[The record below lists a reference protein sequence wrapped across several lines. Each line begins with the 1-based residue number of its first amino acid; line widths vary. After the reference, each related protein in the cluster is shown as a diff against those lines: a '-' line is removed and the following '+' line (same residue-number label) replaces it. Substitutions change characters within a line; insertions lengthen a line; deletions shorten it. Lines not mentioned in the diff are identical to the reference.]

1 MFYNFYEE
9 IPDSPIGILRTPD
22 LRLLS
27 KDNDSMIPRPKL
39 GWPIRKVTFGKWK
52 ISFQV
57 ELLLAMNPFILKLQ
71 VNSWFFVGADSNL
84 SLSVPILDDFHY
96 FWKSSYDSAD
106 TALNS
111 ANSIPNEK
119 S

>member
-57 ELLLAMNPFILKLQ
+57 ELLFAMITFVLEFQ
-71 VNSWFFVGADSNL
+71 VNSGVFVGIEGSFN
-84 SLSVPILDDFHY
+84 PF
-96 FWKSSYDSAD
+96 
-106 TALNS
+106 S
-111 ANSIPNEK
+111 ANVI
-119 S
+119 